1 MDPISKHLP
10 VIGAS
15 AKPSDG
21 TKPSTDSAASAPEQ
35 VALLVERMLRCF
47 HRKEGVDPQVF
58 ASAIVGILLDY
69 PMEIVMEI
77 TDPIHGLPARQQF
90 MPSPYDV
97 RQACEARMR
106 PRRESAARQVRVKAQ
121 LDERK
126 AIAEQRAA
134 PERKQTLAEIQ
145 VEMRQRGLKGFT
157 VTPDLP
163 EWLR

>member
-1 MDPISKHLP
+1 
-10 VIGAS
+10 
-15 AKPSDG
+15 
-21 TKPSTDSAASAPEQ
+21 
-35 VALLVERMLRCF
+35 
-47 HRKEGVDPQVF
+47 
-58 ASAIVGILLDY
+58 
-69 PMEIVMEI
+69 MEI
-77 TDPIHGLPARQQF
+77 TDPIHGLPAKQQF

-106 PRRESAARQVRVKAQ
+106 PRRESAARQARVKAQ

-126 AIAEQRAA
+126 AIADQRAA

>member
-1 MDPISKHLP
+1 M
-10 VIGAS
+10 
-15 AKPSDG
+15 AKLVATMLDCFRPS
-21 TKPSTDSAASAPEQ
+21 Q
-35 VALLVERMLRCF
+35 
-47 HRKEGVDPQVF
+47 GVDPYNF
-58 ASAIVGILLDY
+58 LTAIVGILLEY
-69 PMEIVMEI
+69 PDEIVRQI
-77 TDPIHGLPARQQF
+77 IDPIHGLPSQQQF

-106 PRRESAARQVRVKAQ
+106 PRRESAARQARVKAQ

-157 VTPDLP
+157 VIPDLP